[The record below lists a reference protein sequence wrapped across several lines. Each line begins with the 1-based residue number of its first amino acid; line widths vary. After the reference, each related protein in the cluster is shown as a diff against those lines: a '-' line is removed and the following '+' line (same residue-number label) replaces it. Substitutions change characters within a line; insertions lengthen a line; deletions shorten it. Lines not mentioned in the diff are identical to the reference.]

1 MLPPP
6 PPPRQRLTGR
16 AALRCRYE
24 ARCCCCCGRPLPA
37 AALHVPRLGG
47 SSGGG
52 GGGCSRRGGG
62 STSRAAQPSELLP
75 AFSSPCSPSR
85 PLPAPGFRPRPLLP
99 APCRRLTRTDT
110 CSPRPRGIRRLVG
123 LLSGAQ
129 VAPAALTPARPHA
142 RGRPRAP
149 PAEATGSSLTVQETP
164 RRGPARG
171 RLPTSACGPAPS
183 TLTSGCGSA
192 VTSGR
197 GPAPGLVFTSLRGSA
212 PGLCHTAAHGSAPGF
227 ILTLVRT
234 LVLGFL
240 LTSVRGL
247 PPTLVLGC
255 VSQTVGAQ
263 SCRRPLGGSRR
274 PGDIPPRPMAKPRE
288 SFAVKEFRS
297 GPSRDLSSQ
306 EREP

>member
-142 RGRPRAP
+142 RGRPRAR
-149 PAEATGSSLTVQETP
+149 AAC
-164 RRGPARG
+164 RGDWLFPNGPGDSPARPRPRPPSHFG
-171 RLPTSACGPAPS
+171 VWPRPQYAHLGVWLRCHLGTRPRPRPRFHLLAWFRPRPLSHRGARIRPRFRSHLGENACPRLPSHLGARPPS
-183 TLTSGCGSA
+183 HSCAGVCLADCWGS
-192 VTSGR
+192 
-197 GPAPGLVFTSLRGSA
+197 
-212 PGLCHTAAHGSAPGF
+212 
-227 ILTLVRT
+227 
-234 LVLGFL
+234 VL
-240 LTSVRGL
+240 S
-247 PPTLVLGC
+247 PTLRWLQEAWGHSSKTDGQAQRELR
-255 VSQTVGAQ
+255 SQG
-263 SCRRPLGGSRR
+263 
-274 PGDIPPRPMAKPRE
+274 I
-288 SFAVKEFRS
+288 
-297 GPSRDLSSQ
+297 
-306 EREP
+306 